1 MVVIFGK
8 KKTKINEVDQQLLS
22 DIKKLKREWET
33 LDRIIEHSV
42 EPSEEGLL
50 DLSVAKAKYF
60 YLLREARKRNLNA
73 LS

>member
-1 MVVIFGK
+1 MFGK

>member
-1 MVVIFGK
+1 MFSK
-8 KKTKINEVDQQLLS
+8 KKTKKKKELDQQLLA
-22 DIKKLKREWET
+22 DIQKLKRDWET
-33 LDRIIEHSV
+33 LERIIEHSV
-42 EPSEEGLL
+42 DPSEEGLL

>member
-1 MVVIFGK
+1 MFGK
-8 KKTKINEVDQQLLS
+8 KKTKINEVDQQLLT
-22 DIKKLKREWET
+22 DIKKLKQEWET